1 MQLWHGVHFKFGK
14 GWEPK
19 LLRICVA
26 FNCVGISGSKLV
38 ERCRV
43 PGATV
48 IQVCASVCLFGVF
61 WKMDESERYLW
72 HLDVF

>member
-19 LLRICVA
+19 LLRMCVA
-26 FNCVGISGSKLV
+26 FNWVGISGSKLV
-38 ERCRV
+38 ERCRGLELLSCKFV
-43 PGATV
+43 HLC
-48 IQVCASVCLFGVF
+48 VCWGV